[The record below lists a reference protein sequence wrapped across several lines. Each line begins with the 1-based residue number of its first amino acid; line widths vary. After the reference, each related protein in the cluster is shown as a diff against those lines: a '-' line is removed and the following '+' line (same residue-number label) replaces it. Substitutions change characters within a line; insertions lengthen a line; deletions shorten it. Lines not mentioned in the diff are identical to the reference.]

1 MRNFTLVLFVFF
13 TVMVGV
19 QFTSAQ
25 VDIQN
30 KIEYSQEESGL
41 EDINSITIPTKKIKK
56 AVKEKG
62 ISMDDLQRV
71 VKKRRATR
79 YRKVRKET
87 EKCFNDTVEEKSC
100 DNDKELEKILPKK
113 KKQ

>member
-1 MRNFTLVLFVFF
+1 MRNFTLVLFVIF
-13 TVMVGV
+13 TLVMGN
-19 QFTSAQ
+19 QFTTAQ

-30 KIEYSQEESGL
+30 KIEYSQEESGF

-56 AVKEKG
+56 VKKEEG
-62 ISMDDLQRV
+62 ISMEDLQRV

-87 EKCFNDTVEEKSC
+87 EKCVKDVVEEKSC
-100 DNDKELEKILPKK
+100 DGKDIEEKLSKSKK
-113 KKQ
+113 SN